1 MGFFSTSSSFAG
13 TSGHLTWARYTA
25 AARAAPPMPIS
36 VYSVFG
42 VQTMLWLPVFGTFN
56 VSADFGGCA
65 CTRRLHG
72 RRENKRACTE
82 LVKVLL
88 YVHRNRRLIRDG
100 SPGRPP
106 RLSHSSWA
114 LSTEL
119 LGVQPYL
126 FSLCQWRAEKLVGS
140 WRIWYLGFAIHARIC
155 SWRSWHTLLLSQNG
169 TSHSLYHSQ
178 SCFRDSQRLILFF
191 VKVTV

>member
-1 MGFFSTSSSFAG
+1 MGFLVLHHPLPAGNFRSPYLGKVHSSRKSSATHAYQRVQCFC
-13 TSGHLTWARYTA
+13 
-25 AARAAPPMPIS
+25 
-36 VYSVFG
+36 
-42 VQTMLWLPVFGTFN
+42 VQTMLWLPVFGTWN
-56 VSADFGGCA
+56 VSADFGGCD

-72 RRENKRACTE
+72 CRKNKRVCTE
-82 LVKVLL
+82 LVEVLL

-126 FSLCQWRAEKLVGS
+126 FSPCQWRAEKLVGS
-140 WRIWYLGFAIHARIC
+140 WRIWYFCHTCQDLFMTSLTHATFITK
-155 SWRSWHTLLLSQNG
+155 WHLSFTLSLTVVFSRLSKV
-169 TSHSLYHSQ
+169 
-178 SCFRDSQRLILFF
+178 DF
-191 VKVTV
+191 VLC